1 MTNTGE
7 DLDMRINGTDVAAE
21 PMRDEEVLRTQ
32 NADNGRPRE
41 LLDRTMIWKGGPDN
55 GVPGADRLRS
65 SGEMKPVEGTADF
78 ALGPLVDKIAYS
90 IARGLVVAVKELEDH
105 IGSETR
111 KVGDAVDRRLDTLQA
126 TLEDLSRFVGDQHAT
141 NNVVQGHLQ
150 QLTVRLQ
157 ETDAR
162 QAAESLSLHEA
173 DTRQASQLEALR
185 AETTV
190 LSSSL
195 SERIDA
201 TLAAQ
206 QDSEA
211 RQAADLTVLQTE
223 TRAFSQA
230 VSERIDGIC
239 RDLDIQQEDIAA
251 IKATLGTFSSRV
263 DAMVERLDRQADAF
277 RSMCTAYSQR
287 ETELEQVVDGLAR
300 LRACPTPMPAN
311 RL

>member
-1 MTNTGE
+1 
-7 DLDMRINGTDVAAE
+7 MRMNGTDLANE
-21 PMRDEEVLRTQ
+21 PTRDEEVLRTQ
-32 NADNGRPRE
+32 NAGDGWPRE
-41 LLDRTMIWKGGPDN
+41 LLDRTMIRKGGPDN
-55 GVPGADRLRS
+55 GAPG
-65 SGEMKPVEGTADF
+65 ADF

-141 NNVVQGHLQ
+141 NNAVHGQLQ
-150 QLTVRLQ
+150 QLTVRLE
-157 ETDAR
+157 ETDA
-162 QAAESLSLHEA
+162 
-173 DTRQASQLEALR
+173 RQASQLEALR

-190 LSSSL
+190 VSSSL

-201 TLAAQ
+201 TVAAQ
-206 QDSEA
+206 HDSEA
-211 RQAADLTVLQTE
+211 RQAADLTALQTE
-223 TRAFSQA
+223 TRASSQA

-239 RDLDIQQEDIAA
+239 RDLDIQQDDIAA
-251 IKATLGTFSSRV
+251 IKTTLGMFSSRV
-263 DAMVERLDRQADAF
+263 DALVERLDRQADAF
-277 RSMCTAYSQR
+277 RSMYTAYSQR

>member
-21 PMRDEEVLRTQ
+21 PMRDEEVLRTL

-41 LLDRTMIWKGGPDN
+41 LLDRTMIRKGGPDN
-55 GVPGADRLRS
+55 GAPGADRLRS
-65 SGEMKPVEGTADF
+65 SGEIKPVEGAADF
-78 ALGPLVDKIAYS
+78 ALAPLVDKIAYS

-111 KVGDAVDRRLDTLQA
+111 KVGDAVDRRLDTLQV

-141 NNVVQGHLQ
+141 NNVVQGQLQ

-201 TLAAQ
+201 TVAAQ

-211 RQAADLTVLQTE
+211 RQTADLTALQTE

-230 VSERIDGIC
+230 ASERIDGIY

-263 DAMVERLDRQADAF
+263 DALVERLDRQADAF

>member
-1 MTNTGE
+1 
-7 DLDMRINGTDVAAE
+7 
-21 PMRDEEVLRTQ
+21 
-32 NADNGRPRE
+32 
-41 LLDRTMIWKGGPDN
+41 MIRKGGPDH
-55 GVPGADRLRS
+55 GAS
-65 SGEMKPVEGTADF
+65 AADF

-141 NNVVQGHLQ
+141 NNAVQGQFQ
-150 QLTVRLQ
+150 QLTVRLE
-157 ETDAR
+157 ETDA
-162 QAAESLSLHEA
+162 
-173 DTRQASQLEALR
+173 RQASQLEALR

-190 LSSSL
+190 ASSSL

-201 TLAAQ
+201 TVTA
-206 QDSEA
+206 
-211 RQAADLTVLQTE
+211 LQTE
-223 TRAFSQA
+223 TRASSQA

-239 RDLDIQQEDIAA
+239 RDLDIQQDDIAA
-251 IKATLGTFSSRV
+251 IKATLGTFSSRM
-263 DAMVERLDRQADAF
+263 DAMMERLDRQADAV

-300 LRACPTPMPAN
+300 LRACATPMPAN

>member
-1 MTNTGE
+1 
-7 DLDMRINGTDVAAE
+7 
-21 PMRDEEVLRTQ
+21 
-32 NADNGRPRE
+32 
-41 LLDRTMIWKGGPDN
+41 
-55 GVPGADRLRS
+55 
-65 SGEMKPVEGTADF
+65 MKPVEGAADF

-141 NNVVQGHLQ
+141 NNVVQGQLQ

-162 QAAESLSLHEA
+162 QSAESLSLQEA

-211 RQAADLTVLQTE
+211 RQAADLTALQTE

>member
-32 NADNGRPRE
+32 NADNGWPRE
-41 LLDRTMIWKGGPDN
+41 LLDRTMIRKGGPDN
-55 GVPGADRLRS
+55 GAPAADRLRS
-65 SGEMKPVEGTADF
+65 SGEMKPVEDTADF

-141 NNVVQGHLQ
+141 NNVVQGQLQ

-195 SERIDA
+195 SERIDT

-211 RQAADLTVLQTE
+211 RQAADLTALQTE
-223 TRAFSQA
+223 TRVFSQA

-251 IKATLGTFSSRV
+251 IKDTLGTFSSRV
-263 DAMVERLDRQADAF
+263 DALVERLDRQADAF